1 MSAVIDRSALQREA
15 NLAVFLRASRMNML
29 VGSAMVLAGVSL
41 LLFLLSDVSVVAAI
55 VPLAGIVALLW
66 QSSESKLLMAPA
78 VLMVTAVL
86 VTLSPLFT
94 TVHPF
99 TFAVALVGLSVAM
112 AGLVSIGQGAVT
124 RYTCT
129 RAGVTSVTRHRNGV
143 VGEQTVRRSYRDVL
157 LSYREVPPPRG

>member
-1 MSAVIDRSALQREA
+1 MSAVIDRSALEREA

-41 LLFLLSDVSVVAAI
+41 LLSLLSDISIVAAI
-55 VPLAGIVALLW
+55 VPLAGILALLW
-66 QSSESKLLMAPA
+66 QSSDSKLLMAPA

-124 RYTCT
+124 RYTCK
-129 RAGVTSVTRHRNGV
+129 RDGLAGVTRDVDG
-143 VGEQTVRRSYRDVL
+143 VRRQHIASASYRNTL
-157 LSYREVPPPRG
+157 PPRR